1 MYSAIGMLLTAA
13 AVTGFIANSAIGRVD
28 DLSQANI
35 EALANDEFDILRKPN
50 WYVLPHNGNSSNY
63 DCFPNGSDKCVN

>member
-13 AVTGFIANSAIGRVD
+13 AVTGFIANSAIDRID

-50 WYVLPHNGNSSNY
+50 WYVLPHDGNSSNY
-63 DCFPNGSDKCVN
+63 DCFPNGSDKCVT

>member
-13 AVTGFIANSAIGRVD
+13 VVTGFIANSAIDRID

-50 WYVLPHNGNSSNY
+50 WYVLPHDGNSSNY

>member
-13 AVTGFIANSAIGRVD
+13 AVTGFIANSAIDRVD

-50 WYVLPHNGNSSNY
+50 WYVLPHDGNSSNY
-63 DCFPNGSDKCVN
+63 DCFPNWSDKCVN

>member
-13 AVTGFIANSAIGRVD
+13 VVTGFIANSAIDRID

-35 EALANDEFDILRKPN
+35 EALAN
-50 WYVLPHNGNSSNY
+50 G
-63 DCFPNGSDKCVN
+63 